1 MRIAKVRSMLYR
13 ESFLYYVYGNHVLF
27 GAGILRM
34 TIGRCRYL
42 SSFFSKLLY
51 PVVKSADSNAVF
63 AAPVNTCH
71 TTGSALIDKF
81 QLFFFWNSGFSGVC
95 LILLLVSVCSPYS
108 PFVKRKRLSP
118 LSDIYFSS

>member
-1 MRIAKVRSMLYR
+1 MYEDCQGTEYAVPGIVP
-13 ESFLYYVYGNHVLF
+13 VLCQWEPRPVW
-27 GAGILRM
+27 GGD
-34 TIGRCRYL
+34 
-42 SSFFSKLLY
+42 S

-63 AAPVNTCH
+63 AAPVNICH